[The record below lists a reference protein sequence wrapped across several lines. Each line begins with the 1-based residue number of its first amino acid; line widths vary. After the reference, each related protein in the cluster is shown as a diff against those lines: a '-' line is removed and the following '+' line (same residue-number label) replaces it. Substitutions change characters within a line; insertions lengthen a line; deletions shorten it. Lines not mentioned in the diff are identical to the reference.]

1 MAVVKCSK
9 CGADIPDKAAFCPA
23 CGEPKAEVQQPQ
35 PAQPQPVRMATGSM
49 SRNSSPL
56 EGLFYMVF
64 SKTAIIFAIAI
75 GILFAWIGVLIM
87 IFASGSTNIAMF
99 LSSMGFAAMGLFLL
113 CGGIWNRKINAYTRI
128 AMVLAGGFFIVN
140 ALSIMSLLVS
150 IFSNL
155 YSGIPGFS

>member
-1 MAVVKCSK
+1 MAVIKCSK
-9 CGADIPDKAAFCPA
+9 CGADIPDNAAFCPA
-23 CGEPKAEVQQPQ
+23 CGAPKGEVQQPK
-35 PAQPQPVRMATGSM
+35 PVQPQPVRMATSSI

-56 EGLFYMVF
+56 EGLFNMVF

-140 ALSIMSLLVS
+140 ALSIMSLLTS
-150 IFSNL
+150 IFSSL